1 MPRTAPAVDD
11 AGARTATPPSAW
23 VPEVVLALAMTLVI
37 AVMIAAGS
45 TGSDGTGTAVGGLDP
60 HGPGAYLFAAGFG
73 ALVLLRRRAPVVML
87 AATVLAIFAY
97 YALGLAPIGMALPA
111 VAALYSAAEL
121 DRTRWAVGAGA
132 VLIVVATYFRVTDDD
147 PSADLTVYD
156 LVTNIALV
164 AAAVALGVAVRLA
177 RAARRHTEVVRAL
190 TAAEQARAADQRLQ
204 AERMRIARD
213 LHDVVGHNLSVV
225 ALHTSVAT
233 EAVGRDDDAAR
244 TALRHVRE
252 ATSGTL
258 HELRATVKVLR
269 RPLHP
274 GGAPGRVPDGG
285 PDRDTASRPGSHHR
299 GTLPAATG
307 PAGLAA
313 LVEPARASGL
323 AVSTRV
329 EVPAGSIDATV
340 DAAAYRIVQEALTNV
355 LRHSGARSAH
365 VRLAVVDGRLRITV
379 SDDGTGAGTAV
390 AAGQSTGA
398 GIAGMAERA
407 ALLGG
412 TFSAADAPTGGFRVL
427 AELPARLEG

>member
-11 AGARTATPPSAW
+11 DAGAHAATPSPW
-23 VPEVVLALAMTLVI
+23 VTDVVLALAMALVL
-37 AVMIAAGS
+37 AVVVAADAAG
-45 TGSDGTGTAVGGLDP
+45 TEGSGTAVGGLDP

-87 AATVLAIFAY
+87 VATVLAIFAY
-97 YALGLAPIGMALPA
+97 YALGFAPIGMALPA
-111 VAALYSAAEL
+111 VAALYSAAER

-132 VLIVVATYFRVTDDD
+132 VLIVVATFFRVTDEAD

-177 RAARRHTEVVRAL
+177 RVARGHTEVVRAL

-269 RPLHP
+269 RPLRP
-274 GGAPGRVPDGG
+274 GGGPGGE
-285 PDRDTASRPGSHHR
+285 RDERPGTHHR
-299 GTLPAATG
+299 DVLPAATG

-365 VRLAVVDGRLRITV
+365 VRLVVTDGRLRITV
-379 SDDGTGAGTAV
+379 SDDGTGSGA
-390 AAGQSTGA
+390 AAGAGRGTGA

-412 TFSAADAPTGGFRVL
+412 TFSAGDTPTGGFRVL

>member
-11 AGARTATPPSAW
+11 DAGARTATPSPW
-23 VPEVVLALAMTLVI
+23 VPDVVLGLTMALVI
-37 AVMIAAGS
+37 AVMIAADAAAADGGS
-45 TGSDGTGTAVGGLDP
+45 GGLDP
-60 HGPGAYLFAAGFG
+60 HGAAAYLFAAGFG
-73 ALVLLRRRAPVVML
+73 ALVLLRRRAPVVL
-87 AATVLAIFAY
+87 LVATVVAIFAY

-121 DRTRWAVGAGA
+121 DRTRSAVGAGA

-147 PSADLTVYD
+147 PSAHLTVYD
-156 LVTNIALV
+156 LVTNVALV
-164 AAAVALGVAVRLA
+164 AAAIALGVAVRLA
-177 RAARRHTEVVRAL
+177 RVARGHTEVVRAL

-233 EAVGRDDDAAR
+233 EAVGRDDDATR

-269 RPLHP
+269 RPLRP
-274 GGAPGRVPDGG
+274 GGGPGSERDG
-285 PDRDTASRPGSHHR
+285 RPGTHHR
-299 GTLPAATG
+299 DMLPAATG

-365 VRLAVVDGRLRITV
+365 VRLVVTDGRLRITV
-379 SDDGTGAGTAV
+379 SDDGTGSGAAAGT
-390 AAGQSTGA
+390 GQSTGA

-412 TFSAADAPTGGFRVL
+412 TFSAGDTPTGGFRVL